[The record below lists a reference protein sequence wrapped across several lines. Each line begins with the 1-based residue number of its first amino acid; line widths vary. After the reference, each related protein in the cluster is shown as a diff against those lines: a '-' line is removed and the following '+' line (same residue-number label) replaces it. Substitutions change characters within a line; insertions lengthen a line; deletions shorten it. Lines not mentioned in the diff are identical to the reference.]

1 MGTLRRSTHIKFF
14 HPGGD
19 VHVHSTF
26 SPPLFMD
33 EVLSEDMVKKDNE
46 MGANI
51 PGGNFPGGN
60 FPGVEFDEW
69 EFSRGNFPT
78 ISNKNCETR
87 IPSPIIQCWLQ
98 IDCSFLAFSLQMG
111 FNAFPKFF

>member
-19 VHVHSTF
+19 VHVHST
-26 SPPLFMD
+26 SPPLQFMD

-46 MGANI
+46 IGANI
-51 PGGNFPGGN
+51 PGENFPGA
-60 FPGVEFDEW
+60 EFDGW

-78 ISNKNCETR
+78 ISNKICETR

-98 IDCSFLAFSLQMG
+98 IGCSFLAFSLQMG

>member
-1 MGTLRRSTHIKFF
+1 MYILH
-14 HPGGD
+14 
-19 VHVHSTF
+19 
-26 SPPLFMD
+26 SPPPPFRD

-60 FPGVEFDEW
+60 FPGVEFDGW
-69 EFSRGNFPT
+69 EFSRGNFPR